1 MSTTTIARKKRARL
15 SPEDFLQELHESTQ
29 DTTKNCA
36 AIFVLQL
43 NRSDRISALAQ
54 DAASLAVMKQ
64 AVGRIEPL
72 LKASDFYAVVAHDEL
87 WILLRDLPSESIAT
101 LAAAGFREAL
111 RPVFTIQ
118 RSASVVRTVRMN
130 PCVGVVILPPAQTDV
145 LEVLHLME
153 ESSVQARRSDARTCI
168 QKVTEEGN
176 LGRRAQLEA
185 ELRQALFANELEV
198 YFQPQVSL
206 DTGRCVSAEA
216 LIRWTRQNG
225 KPVNAQ
231 VIATI
236 CEECGLMEQLT
247 RFVLNNVLRLQMG
260 LRAKGIDIK
269 VAINLAAQTLADDTF
284 PDLVMQA
291 AQTWSVSPSSLVF
304 EITEGSIVEN
314 ESQAVGFMQ
323 KLRDLGCE
331 ISIDDFGTGYSSLS
345 YLKKFPL
352 SELKIDRSFVQGLG
366 EDESSIKIVRVLTDL
381 CKTFG
386 LRCVAEGVET
396 EVAQNILR
404 KLGCDLGQGYLFARA
419 MPTPDFTAWAVR
431 FNQKKS
437 EPQIQLGSRLA
448 LHR

>member
-1 MSTTTIARKKRARL
+1 
-15 SPEDFLQELHESTQ
+15 
-29 DTTKNCA
+29 
-36 AIFVLQL
+36 
-43 NRSDRISALAQ
+43 
-54 DAASLAVMKQ
+54 
-64 AVGRIEPL
+64 
-72 LKASDFYAVVAHDEL
+72 
-87 WILLRDLPSESIAT
+87 
-101 LAAAGFREAL
+101 
-111 RPVFTIQ
+111 
-118 RSASVVRTVRMN
+118 MN
-130 PCVGVVILPPAQTDV
+130 PCVGVVILPPGQTDV

-153 ESSVQARRSDARTCI
+153 ESSVQARRSEARTCI

-176 LGRRAQLEA
+176 LGRRAQLEV

-198 YFQPQVSL
+198 YFQPQVDL
-206 DTGRCVSAEA
+206 DSGRCVSAEA

-247 RFVLNNVLRLQMG
+247 RFVLNNALRLQMG

-269 VAINLAAQTLADDTF
+269 IAINLAAQTLADESF
-284 PDLVMQA
+284 PDLVMQS

-314 ESQAVGFMQ
+314 ESQAVGFME
-323 KLRDLGCE
+323 KLRSLGCE

-381 CKTFG
+381 CKTFD

-396 EVAQNILR
+396 EAALNILR
-404 KLGCDLGQGYLFARA
+404 KLGCELGQGYFFARA
-419 MPTPDFTAWAVR
+419 MPTPDFVAWAVR
-431 FNQKKS
+431 FNRKKT
-437 EPQIQLGSRLA
+437 EPPVQFGSRLA
-448 LHR
+448 AHR